1 MSGEDDV
8 LPKVSA
14 LFREKLELEVPSP
27 ETDLLEAGL
36 MDSLTFVELLV
47 QLEQDFGITV
57 SLENLDVENVRSL
70 TRIAEFVRSQ
80 RQIESGTSTS
90 GFQG

>member
-36 MDSLTFVELLV
+36 MDSLTFVEFLF
-47 QLEQDFGITV
+47 QLNQQFDECQ
-57 SLENLDVENVRSL
+57 
-70 TRIAEFVRSQ
+70 
-80 RQIESGTSTS
+80 
-90 GFQG
+90 